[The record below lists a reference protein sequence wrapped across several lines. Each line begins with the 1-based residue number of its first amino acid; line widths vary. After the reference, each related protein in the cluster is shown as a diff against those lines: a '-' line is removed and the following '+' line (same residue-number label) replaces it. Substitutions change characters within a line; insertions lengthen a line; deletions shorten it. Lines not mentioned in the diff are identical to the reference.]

1 MTASP
6 SHAPATAPPARLVA
20 LILFQ
25 ALCTVV
31 FAFDVFG
38 DLGAAGIGGLL
49 DRHLMPELG
58 ATVGLVIAILFEVRV
73 LMRLLRQQAIQAQA
87 LGVASGALSQVIAGY
102 FRAWNLTPAEEDVAA
117 FTIKGYS
124 IAEIAAFRGSAEGTI
139 KTHLNAIYRKAGVA
153 GRAQLVSVLIEDL
166 MRAPLIDAPPS
177 AAVGDKPRI
186 GA

>member
-49 DRHLMPELG
+49 DRHLLPELG
-58 ATVGLVIAILFEVRV
+58 ATIGLVVAILFEVRV

-87 LGVASGALSQVIAGY
+87 LGVASGAPAQVIEGH
-102 FRAWNLTPAEEDVAA
+102 FRAWNLTPAEQDVAA

-153 GRAQLVSVLIEDL
+153 GRGQLVSILIEDL
-166 MRAPLIDAPPS
+166 MRAPLIEAPPTV
-177 AAVGDKPRI
+177 AIGDKPRI

>member
-1 MTASP
+1 MTETPRPP
-6 SHAPATAPPARLVA
+6 SAIAPPVGLVA

-38 DLGAAGIGGLL
+38 DLGAAGPGGLA
-49 DRHLMPELG
+49 DRHLLPELG
-58 ATVGLVIAILFEVRV
+58 ATIGLVVAILFEVRV

-87 LGVASGALSQVIAGY
+87 LGVASGALAQVIEGY

-124 IAEIAAFRGSAEGTI
+124 IAEIAVFRGSAEGTI

-153 GRAQLVSVLIEDL
+153 GRAQLVSILVEDL
-166 MRAPLIDAPPS
+166 LRAPLAGTSPATD
-177 AAVGDKPRI
+177 R
-186 GA
+186 